1 MQQNDTLMNTT
12 KGKVIVG
19 VIAAV
24 GVIALYLIIAFMFSW
39 IPFRVTADKVRSECK
54 FEPTEIKQ
62 DSDIDTADKAKN
74 LVKKLQEAS
83 KTIEDKSKS
92 LKVDT
97 KDEVVAAKTTLNDL
111 ITQADNDSKASP
123 YNASNFKNSYN
134 LVTVDKYNN
143 YVNAVIKAAD
153 LK

>member
-54 FEPTEIKQ
+54 FEPTQIKQ

-74 LVKKLQEAS
+74 LVISLKEAAT
-83 KTIEDKSKS
+83 KIENKSKS

-97 KDEVVAAKTTLNDL
+97 NDKVVAAKKDLDDL
-111 ITQADNDSKASP
+111 ITSADNASKAAPYDSNAFKTA
-123 YNASNFKNSYN
+123 YNA
-134 LVTVDKYNN
+134 VTADKYTN
-143 YVNAVIKAAD
+143 YVNAVIEAAN